1 MNLTI
6 ITTLIAY
13 KIILL
18 MVGFWAQKRT
28 QNNEDFFLGG
38 RQLGPVVAALSY
50 SASSSSAWT
59 LLGISGLA
67 YQIGVSAFWIA
78 GGAILGAFLGWFWVA
93 PRLMKHSRE
102 KNQLTLTEF
111 LSEDASDTLK
121 TVIRVLATMIVLGSF
136 LFYISAQFQGAG
148 NTFESTFNIGATE
161 SIVLGGLIILVYTML
176 GGFWAVSLTDAIQ
189 GFIMLAA
196 SIILPSMAFYAA
208 GGWTGIE
215 SSITD
220 KGLDQLLSPSLGQT
234 GLVAIGF
241 ILGSLSVGIGAFGQ
255 PHLVTRFMAIRDE
268 KALAKARWITLA
280 WFALVFMAMP
290 VLGLSMRALLSD
302 IGNPETL
309 FFQATTLLF
318 PSIVAGI
325 MIAAVLS
332 AIMSTADSMLLVSA
346 AAVSHDLR
354 VAKHFP
360 NKELFISRIS
370 MMALTIAAIGLS
382 TLMPSSIF
390 DRALFAWVAIGSAFG
405 PILIVRLSGQNI
417 KAEGVIAAM
426 LTSFSLAVFLY
437 FLPNTPGD
445 IAERVLPFATGVAIL
460 MCFRK

>member
-1 MNLTI
+1 MNLII

-121 TVIRVLATMIVLGSF
+121 TVIRVLATIIVLGSF
-136 LFYISAQFQGAG
+136 IFYISAQFQGAG

-189 GFIMLAA
+189 GFIMLAT
-196 SIILPSMAFYAA
+196 SIILP
-208 GGWTGIE
+208 
-215 SSITD
+215 
-220 KGLDQLLSPSLGQT
+220 
-234 GLVAIGF
+234 
-241 ILGSLSVGIGAFGQ
+241 
-255 PHLVTRFMAIRDE
+255 
-268 KALAKARWITLA
+268 
-280 WFALVFMAMP
+280 
-290 VLGLSMRALLSD
+290 RA
-302 IGNPETL
+302 
-309 FFQATTLLF
+309 
-318 PSIVAGI
+318 
-325 MIAAVLS
+325 
-332 AIMSTADSMLLVSA
+332 
-346 AAVSHDLR
+346 
-354 VAKHFP
+354 
-360 NKELFISRIS
+360 
-370 MMALTIAAIGLS
+370 
-382 TLMPSSIF
+382 
-390 DRALFAWVAIGSAFG
+390 
-405 PILIVRLSGQNI
+405 
-417 KAEGVIAAM
+417 
-426 LTSFSLAVFLY
+426 
-437 FLPNTPGD
+437 
-445 IAERVLPFATGVAIL
+445 
-460 MCFRK
+460 C